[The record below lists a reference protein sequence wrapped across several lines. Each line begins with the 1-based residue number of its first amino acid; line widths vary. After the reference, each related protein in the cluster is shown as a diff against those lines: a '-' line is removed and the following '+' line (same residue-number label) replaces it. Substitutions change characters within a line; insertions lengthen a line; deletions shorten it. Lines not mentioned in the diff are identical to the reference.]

1 MSQSELAS
9 ELNRAA
15 QRDSLT
21 RHEVSRWE
29 RGEVVPG
36 RYWRDHLCAVLAMP
50 VSSLRTAIRDGNSAS
65 PGEQDLP
72 GSPNEADYV
81 LARAELVE
89 RLQLTFVDDGTV
101 VSMLKDQT
109 NYLRLLD
116 RRMGGAGLTQQLDG
130 HIAGM
135 RDVLCQAVLAR
146 HRQPIAAELAG
157 ACTLAGWRC
166 LDRGAIADARQHY
179 DVAVSAAREADSP
192 ALLAHAM
199 GEHSF
204 VLIDLG
210 QVAIALALVQEAR
223 AVAKSKV
230 PRLLTSWLCAT
241 EAEVQAV
248 AGNGDRS
255 RKTFDEA
262 ARLLPD
268 APVDPALPYITLDH
282 THLTRWRGNILARL
296 GDDEAIRHLYAAS
309 GAQDHS
315 LRARAGL
322 HTDLAYALT
331 ASGEND
337 EAGVQLGIARPLA
350 ERAGSQRQR
359 RRIAQLTS
367 QRQDMQQRDQ

>member
-1 MSQSELAS
+1 
-9 ELNRAA
+9 
-15 QRDSLT
+15 
-21 RHEVSRWE
+21 
-29 RGEVVPG
+29 
-36 RYWRDHLCAVLAMP
+36 
-50 VSSLRTAIRDGNSAS
+50 
-65 PGEQDLP
+65 
-72 GSPNEADYV
+72 
-81 LARAELVE
+81 
-89 RLQLTFVDDGTV
+89 
-101 VSMLKDQT
+101 
-109 NYLRLLD
+109 
-116 RRMGGAGLTQQLDG
+116 
-130 HIAGM
+130 
-135 RDVLCQAVLAR
+135 
-146 HRQPIAAELAG
+146 
-157 ACTLAGWRC
+157 
-166 LDRGAIADARQHY
+166 
-179 DVAVSAAREADSP
+179 
-192 ALLAHAM
+192 M